1 MSKSNLN
8 VNNESKPM
16 TLDDLLQAIEHA
28 KMVTSPPLCAIW
40 SKKAFLRWREAGACN
55 FTDEQI
61 NTAGERGGFICDD
74 RGIKL
79 YLDMVVELDKLTLK
93 NNLFS

>member
-1 MSKSNLN
+1 MS
-8 VNNESKPM
+8 EPKPF
-16 TLDDLLQAIEHA
+16 TLDDLLQVIEYA
-28 KMVTSPPLCAIW
+28 KTPTPRQPICAIW
-40 SKKAFLRWREAGACN
+40 SKKAFLRWRAAGACN

>member
-1 MSKSNLN
+1 MSEPKRF
-8 VNNESKPM
+8 
-16 TLDDLLQAIEHA
+16 TLDDLLQVIEYA
-28 KMVTSPPLCAIW
+28 KSPVPRQPICAIW

-79 YLDMVVELDKLTLK
+79 YLDKVVELDKLTLK